1 MDRGTRWATVHG
13 VTKSQTRLSIHT
25 HTHTVTPV
33 EEQLPWR
40 LLLAPLSIHLVMG
53 HKGGRPK
60 SGYYLKRAHGTRHQM
75 CVGSGEKS
83 GLKHEARS

>member
-1 MDRGTRWATVHG
+1 VGYSSRGHKESELTEYTH
-13 VTKSQTRLSIHT
+13 THT

-33 EEQLPWR
+33 EEQLPRR
-40 LLLAPLSIHLVMG
+40 LLLVPLSIHLVMG
-53 HKGGRPK
+53 HKGCRPK
-60 SGYYLKRAHGTRHQM
+60 SGYYLKRAHGTRHQK

>member
-1 MDRGTRWATVHG
+1 MGYSSRGHKESDSTEYT
-13 VTKSQTRLSIHT
+13 HT